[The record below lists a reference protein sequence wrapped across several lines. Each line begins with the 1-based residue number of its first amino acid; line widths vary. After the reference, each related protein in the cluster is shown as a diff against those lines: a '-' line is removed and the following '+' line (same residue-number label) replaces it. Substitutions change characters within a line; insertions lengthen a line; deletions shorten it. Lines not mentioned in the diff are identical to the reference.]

1 MNRNDPKPVDR
12 CAEILQALTNGVPD
26 HRLSEQQQQLR
37 RDEVNR
43 LLDGLDDRAIVDA
56 LNKLYRIA
64 ERDAQRRAR
73 RLAAAL
79 VESHRFRWFGA
90 LRRRPS

>member
-1 MNRNDPKPVDR
+1 MSRNDSKPVDR
-12 CAEILQALTNGVPD
+12 CAEILLALTNGVPD
-26 HRLSEQQQQLR
+26 HRLSEQQQQSR

-43 LLDGLDDRAIVDA
+43 LLDGLEDRAIVEA